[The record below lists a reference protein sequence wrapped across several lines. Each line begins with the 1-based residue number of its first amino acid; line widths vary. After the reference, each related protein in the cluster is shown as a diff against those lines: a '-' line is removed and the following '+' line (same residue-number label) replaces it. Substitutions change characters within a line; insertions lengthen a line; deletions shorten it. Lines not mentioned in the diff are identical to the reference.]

1 MMNIYELTEKIA
13 ELISLHQEGEYW
25 DFKREWYKNKTD
37 MLHDIICMANNLTTN
52 DGYIII
58 GVDEECDFSIHD
70 IGEDSN
76 RRNTENLVS
85 FLREKKFAGG
95 IRPTI
100 MVKSIILDAR
110 AIDIIIV
117 RNDRNTP
124 YYLTEAYKGV
134 YANNIYTRIMDTNTP
149 KNLSA
154 DINMIEKLWKKRF
167 GIDAS
172 AIERVKLFL
181 KKPKEWIES
190 EERTFYKYA
199 PEFTIERI
207 SAEEDRDAY
216 EFYLFA
222 QNDSNPHWYDINIF
236 YHQTLL
242 DSIDGTYLDGG
253 RCFTS
258 SPSTAGVNLSD
269 DVSGWDVSY
278 KYFIKDSIEYIVHN
292 FYITDDT
299 GEELTARNKFMACIL
314 VFDSEME
321 KNMFNQYIRKEYL
334 NHDIHVFDDNLPYF
348 PKLEGYNME
357 VFKKRYLNA
366 LLLKQLLNNFRITL

>member
-1 MMNIYELTEKIA
+1 MNKDELTEKIA

-25 DFKREWYKNKTD
+25 DFKKEWYTKKFD
-37 MLHDIICMANNLTTN
+37 MLHDIICMANNLTIN

-70 IGEDSN
+70 IVDDSN
-76 RRNTENLVS
+76 RKNTENLVT

-100 MVKSIILDAR
+100 MVQSIIIGAKT
-110 AIDIIIV
+110 IDIIIV
-117 RNDRNTP
+117 KNDRNTP
-124 YYLTEAYKGV
+124 YYLTESYKGV
-134 YANNIYTRIMDTNTP
+134 YANNIYSRIMDTNTP

-154 DINMIEKLWKKRF
+154 DINIIEKLWKKRF

-181 KKPKEWIES
+181 KMPKKWIES

-199 PEFTIERI
+199 PEFTIEKI
-207 SAEEDRDAY
+207 SAEDDRDGY

-222 QNDSNPHWYDINIF
+222 QTDSNPNWYDINIF

-242 DSIDGTYLDGG
+242 ASIGGIYLDGG

-258 SPSTAGVNLSD
+258 TPFTTGVNLSN

-299 GEELTARNKFMACIL
+299 DEELTARSKFMACIL

-321 KNMFNQYIRKEYL
+321 KNMFNHYIRKEYL
-334 NHDIHVFDDNLPYF
+334 NHDIHLFDDDLPYF
-348 PKLEGYNME
+348 PELEGYNME
-357 VFKKRYLNA
+357 VFKKRYLDA
-366 LLLKQLLNNFRITL
+366 LLLKQLLNNFRRTF